1 MPEIFIVEGN
11 IGSGK
16 STFLTRV
23 KEILK
28 DDVQIIYEP
37 LDEWL
42 SIKDKTGKNILDYF
56 YSDMERYCYA
66 FQSMAFITRYQK
78 TLTID
83 NTKKYIFIER
93 SIFSDKKI
101 FAENCRKNNIM
112 SEIEWNIYQE
122 WFESMSKLI
131 TFPHRFIYLKCKPE
145 VSYQRLKGRKREEE
159 KEVPLGYL
167 RELHQRHED
176 WLVVFTQ
183 PTEADN
189 GTIVINGELDF
200 KSNDKVMIDYLKN
213 IIRLEDLVS
222 VMV

>member
-1 MPEIFIVEGN
+1 MSKIFIVEGN

-23 KEILK
+23 KDILK

-42 SIKDKTGKNILDYF
+42 SVKDENGKNILDYF
-56 YSDMERYCYA
+56 YSDMERFCYA

-83 NTKKYIFIER
+83 KSKKYVFIER

-101 FAENCRKNNIM
+101 FAENCRKNKIM
-112 SEIEWNIYQE
+112 SEIEWNIYNE
-122 WFESMSKLI
+122 WFESLSKLI
-131 TFPHRFIYLKCKPE
+131 TFEHQFIYLRCSPE
-145 VSYQRLKGRKREEE
+145 VSYQRLKGRNREEE

-176 WLVVFTQ
+176 WLSNS
-183 PTEADN
+183 EEDS
-189 GTIVINGELDF
+189 IIINGELNF
-200 KSNDKVMIDYLKN
+200 KSEDSVMMDYLEN
-213 IIRLEDLVS
+213 IL
-222 VMV
+222 

>member
-1 MPEIFIVEGN
+1 LSRI
-11 IGSGK
+11 
-16 STFLTRV
+16 

-28 DDVQIIYEP
+28 DDVQVIYEP

-42 SIKDKTGKNILDYF
+42 SIKDETGKNILDYF

-83 NTKKYIFIER
+83 NTKKYVFIER

-112 SEIEWNIYQE
+112 SEIEWNIYHE
-122 WFESMSKLI
+122 WFKSMSKLI
-131 TFPHRFIYLKCKPE
+131 TFPHRFIYLRCSPE
-145 VSYQRLKGRKREEE
+145 VSYQRLKGRNREEE

-176 WLVVFTQ
+176 WLVVSTQ
-183 PTEADN
+183 PTEEEN
-189 GTIVINGELDF
+189 GNIVVNGELDF
-200 KSNDKVMIDYLKN
+200 KTEDKVMIDYLKN
-213 IIRLEDLVS
+213 IIKPEDLVR

>member
-1 MPEIFIVEGN
+1 MLRVILVLVNLP
-11 IGSGK
+11 
-16 STFLTRV
+16 FLSRI

-28 DDVQIIYEP
+28 DDVQVIYEP

-42 SIKDKTGKNILDYF
+42 SIKDETGKNILDYF

-83 NTKKYIFIER
+83 NTKKYVFIER

-112 SEIEWNIYQE
+112 SEIEWNIYHE
-122 WFESMSKLI
+122 WFKSMSKLI
-131 TFPHRFIYLKCKPE
+131 TFPHRFVYLRCSPE
-145 VSYQRLKGRKREEE
+145 VSYQRLKGRNREEE

-176 WLVVFTQ
+176 WLVVSTQ
-183 PTEADN
+183 PTEEETGN
-189 GTIVINGELDF
+189 IVVNGELDF
-200 KSNDKVMIDYLKN
+200 KTEDKVMIDYLKN
-213 IIRLEDLVS
+213 IIKPEDLVR

>member
-23 KEILK
+23 KELLK

-37 LDEWL
+37 LEEWL
-42 SIKDKTGKNILDYF
+42 SIKDENGKNILDYF
-56 YSDMERYCYA
+56 YTDMERFCYA

-83 NTKKYIFIER
+83 YTKKYVFIER

-112 SEIEWNIYQE
+112 TEIEWKIYLE
-122 WFESMSKLI
+122 WFDSMSKLI
-131 TFPHRFIYLKCKPE
+131 KFPHRFIYLKCSPE
-145 VSYQRLKGRKREEE
+145 VSYQRLKGRNREEE

-167 RELHQRHED
+167 RELYQRHED
-176 WLVVFTQ
+176 WLVV
-183 PTEADN
+183 ESEKEN
-189 GTIVINGELDF
+189 KNIIINGELDF
-200 KSNDKVMIDYLKN
+200 KTEDKVMVQYLKN
-213 IIRLEDLVS
+213 IIKSDDLVKI
-222 VMV
+222 MI